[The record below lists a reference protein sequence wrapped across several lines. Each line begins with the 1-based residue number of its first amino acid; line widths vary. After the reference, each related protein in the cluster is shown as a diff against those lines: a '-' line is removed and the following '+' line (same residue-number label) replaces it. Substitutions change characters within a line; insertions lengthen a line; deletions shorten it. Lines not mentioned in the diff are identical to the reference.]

1 LTVIAAL
8 ALSSFWRNYQW
19 ENDLNLWSDI
29 AGKSPLKARPHT
41 NVGISH
47 DQAGD
52 ISAAE
57 EEYLI
62 SIRLDP
68 SYLYPYAPL
77 AVIYGKRGD
86 IDRAMEILLWF
97 TSEQPLDYKA
107 RAALGV
113 AYMRKGRFKEARVE
127 LEEALRIN
135 PDYELAKD
143 RLSEVRAALKDDGL

>member
-1 LTVIAAL
+1 MTIIAAL
-8 ALSSFWRNYQW
+8 ALASFWRNYPW
-19 ENDLNLWSDI
+19 KNDLKLWLDI

-41 NVGISH
+41 NVGISY
-47 DQAGD
+47 DEAGD

-86 IDRAMEILLWF
+86 IDRATEILLWF

-107 RAALGV
+107 HTGLGV
-113 AYMRKGRFKEARVE
+113 AYMLKGRFKEARVE

-135 PDYELAKD
+135 PDYELAKE
-143 RLSEVRAALKDDGL
+143 RLLEVRAALRDNGL